1 MEYQIQRFRYVCK
14 FKTFLL
20 LMAGPCVNLSV
31 FCSMCMP
38 DRAIELPD
46 MLQRSYVREETK
58 WSDFKFAFCNPFPEL
73 TQNYF
78 FKPFHFKVKQNP
90 HIYCYSS
97 NQNTALADLITI
109 LKAD

>member
-1 MEYQIQRFRYVCK
+1 MSRMTQHCCMSAMLASTRE
-14 FKTFLL
+14 LL
-20 LMAGPCVNLSV
+20 TTLPC
-31 FCSMCMP
+31 
-38 DRAIELPD
+38 IH
-46 MLQRSYVREETK
+46 VREETK